1 MKVNDL
7 LKNLKLHE
15 VIIIVLSIL
24 YIISGVHTS
33 YELSPY
39 INNIF
44 TYLSFI
50 ALLILLFLYKT
61 NWLLLF
67 ILVVV
72 GLVFFSRSQ
81 LTNIK
86 KQKNTESNKLQKMNT
101 FNEHLKKK
109 TLEEEIVGNINNN
122 IDNVPN
128 PSSYN
133 PVMCDSHNA
142 ANL

>member
-1 MKVNDL
+1 MKLNDL
-7 LKNLKLHE
+7 FKNLKLHE
-15 VIIIVLSIL
+15 VIIIILSIL
-24 YIISGVHTS
+24 YIISGVHTP

-67 ILVVV
+67 ILIVF

-101 FNEHLKKK
+101 FNEHLKKR

>member
-1 MKVNDL
+1 MKLNDL

-15 VIIIVLSIL
+15 VIIIILSIL
-24 YIISGVHTS
+24 YIISGVHTP

-67 ILVVV
+67 ILIVF

-101 FNEHLKKK
+101 FNEHLKKR